1 MNRVLVANRGEIA
14 CRIIRACHEEGLEAV
29 AVYSE
34 ADRGSPHVQSADVAV
49 PIGPPPARESYLNVE
64 RLLRAA
70 RDTGAEAIHPGY
82 GFLSERAH
90 FAEAVERAGLV
101 FIGPGPAAIRA
112 MGDKTEARR
121 RMESAGVP
129 IVPGTTEPVRDAAD
143 AAAAADR
150 VGFPLMLKAAAG
162 GGGKGMRR
170 VADRA
175 GLASALRAARS
186 EAESAF
192 GDGAIYLERFIE
204 RPRHVELQV
213 LADGRGGVIHLGER
227 ECSIQ
232 RRHQK
237 LIEEAPSPALSPEL
251 RARMGEAAVQAARSV
266 GYRSAGTVEF
276 LLAPDGQFYFLEMNT
291 RIQVEHPV
299 TELVYGVDL
308 VREQLR
314 LAAGRPMSIP
324 PGLEPRGHA
333 IECRIT
339 SEDPSQGFLPAT
351 GRIAFLRIPS
361 GPGVRW
367 DGGIEVGNEIG
378 VFYDPLLAK
387 LVVWGET
394 RDHAVRRM
402 RRALDEL
409 LIVGVPTSQA
419 FHRRVMRDPEFQHG
433 TYDLGYVESAGDRLL
448 RAEPEAGLVEQAALA
463 ATLAEHE
470 ARTGAVPVLADPAA
484 GGGASAWLRAARI
497 AGLR

>member
-121 RMESAGVP
+121 RMESAGVA
-129 IVPGTTEPVRDAAD
+129 IVPGTTEPVRDEAD

-150 VGFPLMLKAAAG
+150 VGYPLMLKAAAG

-170 VADRA
+170 VADRD

-237 LIEEAPSPALSPEL
+237 LIEEAPSPGLSPEL

-339 SEDPSQGFLPAT
+339 SEDPGQGFLPAT

-367 DGGIEVGNEIG
+367 DGGIEAGNEIG

-387 LVVWGET
+387 LIVWGET
-394 RDHAVRRM
+394 REHAVRRM

-419 FHRRVMRDPEFQHG
+419 FHRRVMRDPEFQRG
-433 TYDLGYVESAGDRLL
+433 AYDLGYVELAGDRLL

-463 ATLAEHE
+463 AALAEHE
-470 ARTGAVPVLADPAA
+470 ARTGSVPVVADPS
-484 GGGASAWLRAARI
+484 GGGGDSAWLRAARM